1 MTPYFCSKASFRA
14 GQGFK
19 FNQPYTYLGKSE
31 GYQVEV
37 NRGKKHSITFGFST
51 LDRGDLTFNRREN
64 RMIYKYRN
72 LLTFPRM
79 LARF

>member
-1 MTPYFCSKASFRA
+1 MFGGGAIFSAQRRGKSLVPNSSHMTPYFCSKAGFRA

-37 NRGKKHSITFGFST
+37 NRGKNIPLPLVFQPWTGA
-51 LDRGDLTFNRREN
+51 
-64 RMIYKYRN
+64 I
-72 LLTFPRM
+72 
-79 LARF
+79 